1 VATGIEQC
9 RVAPVSKSKRL
20 ADPAPARLRADLYAE
35 ILSRLCDA
43 DHALLEVALQARGHE
58 LYDREGTRLGT
69 VAAVLI
75 DRETARPQWLALER
89 EADGQLIGV
98 PAACLEPI
106 NSNFR
111 IPLRADRI
119 RSAPGVALGGLSAQL
134 ERALC
139 RHYGLPLTRGG
150 SRRTERR
157 ATSSRAFQD
166 PGGTGQV
173 GWLPGPRGD

>member
-1 VATGIEQC
+1 M
-9 RVAPVSKSKRL
+9 SKSKRL

-75 DRETARPQWLALER
+75 DRETARPQWLVLER
-89 EADGQLIGV
+89 EVDGQLIGV

-139 RHYGLPLTRGG
+139 RHYGLPLTRGA